1 MSIKTYKNIASMQN
15 PGSQR
20 TGKAGGGRILRA
32 ADAVAPLVA
41 SHVIGFPAGPIVYES
56 GKAAMGNIMGK
67 PGQQRREKR
76 QAKQQKRKI
85 KRAERRAARRGN

>member
-1 MSIKTYKNIASMQN
+1 MGIKRYSDIASMQN

-32 ADAVAPLVA
+32 ADSVAPLVA

-56 GKAAMGNIMGK
+56 GKAAMGNIMGE
-67 PGQQRREKR
+67 PGQKRRK
-76 QAKQQKRKI
+76 KRKI
-85 KRAERRAARRGN
+85 RRAERRAARRGN